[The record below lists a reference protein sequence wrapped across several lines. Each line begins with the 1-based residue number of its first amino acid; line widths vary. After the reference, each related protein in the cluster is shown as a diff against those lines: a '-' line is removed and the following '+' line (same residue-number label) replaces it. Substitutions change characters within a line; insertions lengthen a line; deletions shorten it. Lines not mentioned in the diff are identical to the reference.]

1 MSNWDSHPI
10 AKILSKYDINWRN
23 VASSVNAEYRRI
35 DKFVSETGPNKVIVT
50 HGWIIKC
57 GIHHVQLIKQDESI
71 IKLTSVEELRAN
83 TEGRQIQFLTI
94 NVRETIITCNII

>member
-35 DKFVSETGPNKVIVT
+35 DKFVSGVSMMIYDDV
-50 HGWIIKC
+50 
-57 GIHHVQLIKQDESI
+57 
-71 IKLTSVEELRAN
+71 
-83 TEGRQIQFLTI
+83 
-94 NVRETIITCNII
+94 